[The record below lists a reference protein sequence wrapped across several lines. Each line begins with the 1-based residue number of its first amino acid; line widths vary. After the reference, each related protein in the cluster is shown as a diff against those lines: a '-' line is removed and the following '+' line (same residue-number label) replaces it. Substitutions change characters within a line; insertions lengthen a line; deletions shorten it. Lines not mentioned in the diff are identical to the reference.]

1 MIQLQLLNKIIDSQ
15 DPSLILVNNLDESF
29 FSDYKSEY
37 RFIKDHLDKYNNIPD
52 KATFINEF
60 PDFDI
65 IQVNESKNYLVDE
78 LFLDKQKRFLA
89 NTFNKVRELLTSG
102 KTEEAINLYT
112 SASNVA
118 IKAKHMQCTNLLED
132 TSRYEA
138 YVERCND
145 FTKYYVKTG
154 FKELDEIIG
163 GWDREEEL
171 ATLVARPG
179 VGKSWCLLRSA
190 VASLEQ
196 GLNVGIYSGEMS
208 ARKVGY
214 RFDTLVSHIS
224 NYGITKGVDGL
235 QNQYKMYIDGLKNKY
250 KGSIK
255 VLTPQDIDGPAG
267 VTALRAFIEKENL
280 DILFVDQHSLLEDDK
295 RGKTPI
301 EKASNISKDLKN
313 LQVLKHIPIIAVSQ
327 QNRNNTEEGAVIDVS
342 RIAQADR
349 IGQDSTVVLFF
360 EQKDNV
366 LTMHIAKSRDSVA
379 GKKINYAID
388 LDKGIFNYIPTENDP
403 IDNEEQIN
411 NLKNEF
417 EYDEDNVF

>member
-1 MIQLQLLNKIIDSQ
+1 M
-15 DPSLILVNNLDESF
+15 
-29 FSDYKSEY
+29 
-37 RFIKDHLDKYNNIPD
+37 
-52 KATFINEF
+52 
-60 PDFDI
+60 
-65 IQVNESKNYLVDE
+65 
-78 LFLDKQKRFLA
+78 FLDKQKRFLA

-388 LDKGIFNYIPTENDP
+388 LDKGIFNYIPEENNALDGAGCKELA
-403 IDNEEQIN
+403 EEYGDIG
-411 NLKNEF
+411 
-417 EYDEDNVF
+417 EDVF

>member
-1 MIQLQLLNKIIDSQ
+1 MIQLQFLNKILDSQ

-112 SASNVA
+112 SDSNVA

-267 VTALRAFIEKENL
+267 VTSLRAFIEKENL

-388 LDKGIFNYIPTENDP
+388 LDKGIFNYIPEENNALDGAGCKELA
-403 IDNEEQIN
+403 EEYGDIG
-411 NLKNEF
+411 
-417 EYDEDNVF
+417 EDVF

>member
-1 MIQLQLLNKIIDSQ
+1 MIQLQFLNKILDSR

-29 FSDYKSEY
+29 FSDYKEEY
-37 RFIKDHLDKYNNIPD
+37 KYIKEHLDKYNNIPD
-52 KATFINEF
+52 KATFINQF

-65 IQVNESKNYLVDE
+65 IQVNESTNYLVDE

-89 NTFNKVRELLTSG
+89 NTFNKVRELLTND

-112 SASNVA
+112 SAANVA
-118 IKAKHMQCTNLLED
+118 IKAKHMQCTDLIKD
-132 TSRYEA
+132 TSRYDA

-145 FTKYYVKTG
+145 FSKYYVKTG
-154 FKELDEIIG
+154 FKELDDVIG

-179 VGKSWCLLRSA
+179 VGKTWCLLRSA
-190 VASLEQ
+190 LASLEQ

-214 RFDTLVSHIS
+214 RFDTLASHIS

-235 QNQYKMYIDGLKNKY
+235 QNVYKTYIDNLSSKY
-250 KGSIK
+250 KGSFK

-280 DILFVDQHSLLEDDK
+280 DILFIDQHSLLEDDRK
-295 RGKTPI
+295 GKSPV

-327 QNRNNTEEGAVIDVS
+327 QNRNVSEEGSVLDVS
-342 RIAQADR
+342 KIAQADR

-379 GKKINYAID
+379 GKKINYAIN
-388 LDKGIFNYIPTENDP
+388 LDKGIFTYIPTENDP

>member
-1 MIQLQLLNKIIDSQ
+1 
-15 DPSLILVNNLDESF
+15 
-29 FSDYKSEY
+29 
-37 RFIKDHLDKYNNIPD
+37 
-52 KATFINEF
+52 
-60 PDFDI
+60 
-65 IQVNESKNYLVDE
+65 
-78 LFLDKQKRFLA
+78 
-89 NTFNKVRELLTSG
+89 
-102 KTEEAINLYT
+102 
-112 SASNVA
+112 
-118 IKAKHMQCTNLLED
+118 
-132 TSRYEA
+132 
-138 YVERCND
+138 
-145 FTKYYVKTG
+145 
-154 FKELDEIIG
+154 
-163 GWDREEEL
+163 
-171 ATLVARPG
+171 
-179 VGKSWCLLRSA
+179 
-190 VASLEQ
+190 
-196 GLNVGIYSGEMS
+196 MS

-214 RFDTLVSHIS
+214 QFDTLVSHIS

-267 VTALRAFIEKENL
+267 VTSLRAFIEKENL

>member
-1 MIQLQLLNKIIDSQ
+1 
-15 DPSLILVNNLDESF
+15 
-29 FSDYKSEY
+29 
-37 RFIKDHLDKYNNIPD
+37 
-52 KATFINEF
+52 
-60 PDFDI
+60 
-65 IQVNESKNYLVDE
+65 
-78 LFLDKQKRFLA
+78 
-89 NTFNKVRELLTSG
+89 
-102 KTEEAINLYT
+102 
-112 SASNVA
+112 
-118 IKAKHMQCTNLLED
+118 MQCTNLLED

-327 QNRNNTEEGAVIDVS
+327 QNRNNTEEGAVIEGLHR
-342 RIAQADR
+342 RIELVKIVQ
-349 IGQDSTVVLFF
+349 LFF
-360 EQKDNV
+360 SLN
-366 LTMHIAKSRDSVA
+366 
-379 GKKINYAID
+379 KKIMYLQCI
-388 LDKGIFNYIPTENDP
+388 
-403 IDNEEQIN
+403 
-411 NLKNEF
+411 
-417 EYDEDNVF
+417 

>member
-1 MIQLQLLNKIIDSQ
+1 MIQLQFLNKLLDTQ

-37 RFIKDHLDKYNNIPD
+37 RYIKEHLDKYNTIPD
-52 KATFINEF
+52 RISFLDKF
-60 PDFDI
+60 PEFDI
-65 IQVNESKNYLVDE
+65 IQVNEGVNYLVDE
-78 LFLDKQKRFLA
+78 LFLDKQKRYLA
-89 NTFNKVRELLTSG
+89 DVFNKVRDLLNSG
-102 KTEEAINLYT
+102 KTEEAISLYT
-112 SASNVA
+112 SAADVA
-118 IKAKHMQCTNLLED
+118 IKAKHMQCTDLITD
-132 TSRYEA
+132 TSRYDA
-138 YVERCND
+138 YVERCTD

-154 FKELDEIIG
+154 FKELDDVIG

-179 VGKSWCLLRSA
+179 VGKTWCMLRSA

-196 GLNVGIYSGEMS
+196 GLNVGVYSGEMS

-224 NYGITKGVDGL
+224 NYGITKGVDTI
-235 QNQYKMYIDGLKNKY
+235 QNNYKMYIDSLPSRFR
-250 KGSIK
+250 GSLK
-255 VLTPQDIDGPAG
+255 VLTPTDIDGPAG

-280 DILFVDQHSLLEDDK
+280 DILFVDQHSLLEDDRK
-295 RGKTPI
+295 GRSPV

-327 QNRNNTEEGAVIDVS
+327 QNRSATDEGAVLDVS

-366 LTMHIAKSRDSVA
+366 LTMHIAKSRDSDA
-379 GKKINYAID
+379 GKKISYAID
-388 LDKGIFNYIPTENDP
+388 LDKGIFNYIPE
-403 IDNEEQIN
+403 
-411 NLKNEF
+411 
-417 EYDEDNVF
+417 EDNALDGAGCEELAQEYGDVEGDYF